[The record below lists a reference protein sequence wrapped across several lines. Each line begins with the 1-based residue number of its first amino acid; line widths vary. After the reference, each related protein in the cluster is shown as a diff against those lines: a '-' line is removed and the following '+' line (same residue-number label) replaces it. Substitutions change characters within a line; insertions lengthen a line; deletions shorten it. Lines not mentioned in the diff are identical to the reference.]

1 MCGRLVLRSV
11 WHRCRVITSLDA
23 ESLGDCVSLYVDT
36 FNAPPWDE
44 SWTTDDASLRL
55 NDFLATPRSTGLCL
69 WGADRGGDLQG
80 FVLGHL
86 ERSGADDHFLIQ
98 EMCVRRTLQ
107 RQGYGTRLLK
117 ALAEAL
123 PTVNHWYLLT
133 ARDSEASAF
142 YEKNGFRPARRQGV
156 FVRT

>member
-1 MCGRLVLRSV
+1 MSGRSFRHDM
-11 WHRCRVITSLDA
+11 WHRHRVITPLNV
-23 ESLGDCVSLYVDT
+23 ESLAECVSLYVDT

-44 SWTTDDASLRL
+44 AWTTDDASLRL

-69 WGADRGGDLQG
+69 WGGEPRGDLQG

-107 RQGYGTRLLK
+107 RQGCGTRLLGV
-117 ALAEAL
+117 LAQTL
-123 PTVNHWYLLT
+123 PTVNQWYLLT

-142 YEKNGFRPARRQGV
+142 YEKNGFRPARRQAV
-156 FVRT
+156 FVRP